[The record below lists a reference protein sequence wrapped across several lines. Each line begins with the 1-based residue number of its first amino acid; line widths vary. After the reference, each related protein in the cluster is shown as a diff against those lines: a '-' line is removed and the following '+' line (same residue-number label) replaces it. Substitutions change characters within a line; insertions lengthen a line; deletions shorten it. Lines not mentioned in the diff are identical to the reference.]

1 MDVRG
6 LKLREGMARDDDA
19 VEGILSPCCG
29 REAMPMSVGTART
42 SQRRRSDADRG
53 ELTP

>member
-29 REAMPMSVGTART
+29 REAMSVLGGHPYALHSAVAATLI
-42 SQRRRSDADRG
+42 G
-53 ELTP
+53 EC